1 MPIKHDNKSLGNG
14 TDTEYGNLIIDL
26 QIEFPESLGEKQKDY
41 LKKILVQLDRKP
53 KEGQLVQ
60 AYYYKG
66 KEEVQKEFMNEEEGG
81 SGCIQQ

>member
-1 MPIKHDNKSLGNG
+1 M
-14 TDTEYGNLIIDL
+14 E
-26 QIEFPESLGEKQKDY
+26 Y

-66 KEEVQKEFMNEEEGG
+66 KEEVQKELMNEEEGN
-81 SGCIQQ
+81 GCIQQ